1 MMSVFRRGATGSNN
15 SIEYDA
21 FPGSAESPY
30 TFRLLLLLK
39 SSLRPLSQTTPLNT
53 ESKGTASRLNL
64 SRQ

>member
-1 MMSVFRRGATGSNN
+1 MMSVFRRGATGSNTLT
-15 SIEYDA
+15 EYDA
-21 FPGSAESPY
+21 FPELAESPY